1 MGFYLENE
9 LGVNYDL
16 DWYFGLDSVLIKKQV
31 ECLGTKRE
39 EISMAGHCLF
49 PRHTWAIGT
58 ASTHKEK
65 TMTIRHPNHWNW
77 HRYNFFSHFLDLAI
91 WVFFG

>member
-1 MGFYLENE
+1 MGFYLENQ

-16 DWYFGLDSVLIKKQV
+16 DWYFGSDSILIKKQV

-49 PRHTWAIGT
+49 PHRTWATET
-58 ASTHKEK
+58 ASTHEEK
-65 TMTIRHPNHWNW
+65 NMTIHHPDRRNW
-77 HRYNFFSHFLDLAI
+77 HRYN
-91 WVFFG
+91 VFPIF